1 MPSPLNDDLEDLPSQ
16 TDTLWASGYEVYD
29 RISEP
34 YQKFLEGLTATFA
47 QPIFNQSA
55 KDNDF
60 QLYSGPRGSPE
71 NTGDELRAV
80 HPVVRTNPV
89 TGWKSIFAVGHHT
102 EKIDELADEESRHLL
117 DWFVKLIVENHDL
130 QVRYKWQNPNDL
142 GMFLTPLPLFCLSH
156 VHTCESAV
164 FADRYI
170 STTAAIWDNRS
181 VYHSGTHDYA
191 DLGPR
196 TGQRAVSIGEK
207 PYFDP
212 NSTGRRQALEKF

>member
-1 MPSPLNDDLEDLPSQ
+1 MNDDPEDLLSQ
-16 TDTLWASGYEVYD
+16 TDTLWASGYDVYD

-55 KDNDF
+55 KDNEF

-102 EKIDELADEESRHLL
+102 EKIDGLTDNESRHLL
-117 DWFVKLIVENHDL
+117 DWFVRLIVENHDL
-130 QVRYKWQNPNDL
+130 QVRYKWQNPNDI
-142 GMFLTPLPLFCLSH
+142 GMFLTS
-156 VHTCESAV
+156 
-164 FADRYI
+164 YI
-170 STTAAIWDNRS
+170 DF
-181 VYHSGTHDYA
+181 VYHMPIY
-191 DLGPR
+191 
-196 TGQRAVSIGEK
+196 V
-207 PYFDP
+207 Y
-212 NSTGRRQALEKF
+212 GRRKCSFH